1 MNGSRAGAPQFDRF
15 TAVMV
20 PTVLISA
27 SFASVL
33 STDIYLP
40 SLPYL
45 PEYFSTDAKS
55 VQLTMSLNLAG
66 FALAQMIHG
75 PLSDRFG
82 RRPILLIG
90 MIGFLLA
97 SLACAAAQSIGQLVI
112 ARTLQGAAASAEAV
126 LILAVIRDLYD
137 DTKAAKM
144 LGIYGMSISVAPA
157 IGPLLGGYIFVWFGW
172 RANFLLLSVVIAVIT
187 LLIWRYLSETTVPDR
202 EALRPRRLFYGYLG
216 LLLKPDFMIYVVL
229 LALSLGGLFA
239 FVAGAPFVLI
249 DRLGVRPQDYGYYQ
263 ALVVG
268 AYFVGNLIA
277 ARISDKVP
285 SEWLL
290 RTSLVF
296 MALGGGMLP
305 LLLVLDLETPL
316 ALAGAMSFFGL
327 GLAFIFVT
335 APVRALTVAGT
346 GGGMASA
353 LLSAIEMGGGA
364 LGAASINTFYDGT
377 AYPMAITVAVCGIAA
392 PIIYE
397 SWRVCRRPV

>member
-1 MNGSRAGAPQFDRF
+1 MSGFKTGAPQFDRF
-15 TAVMV
+15 SAIMV

-33 STDIYLP
+33 STDLYLP

-45 PEYFSTDAKS
+45 PEYFATDTKS

-66 FALAQMIHG
+66 FALAQLIHG

-97 SLACAAAQSIGQLVI
+97 TLGCAAAQSIGQLVV

-157 IGPLLGGYIFVWFGW
+157 MGPLLGGYIFVWFGW
-172 RANFLLLSVVIAVIT
+172 RANFLLLSLVIAIIT
-187 LLIWRYLSETTVPDR
+187 LLIWRYLSETTTPDR
-202 EALRPRRLFYGYLG
+202 AALHPRRLLLGYLG
-216 LLLKPDFMIYVVL
+216 LLLKPDYMIYVVL

-268 AYFVGNLIA
+268 FYFIGNLIA
-277 ARISDKVP
+277 SRIIERVP

-290 RTSLVF
+290 RSSLF
-296 MALGGGMLP
+296 LMAAGGGLLP
-305 LLLVLDLETPL
+305 LLLLADLETPL
-316 ALAGAMSFFGL
+316 ALAGAMSLFAL

-335 APVRALTVAGT
+335 APVRAMAAAGT
-346 GGGMASA
+346 GGGLASA

-364 LGAASINTFYDGT
+364 LGAASINSFYDGT
-377 AYPMAITVAVCGIAA
+377 AYPMAITVAACGIAG
-392 PIIYE
+392 PVIYE
-397 SWRVCRRPV
+397 TWRIRRNAV